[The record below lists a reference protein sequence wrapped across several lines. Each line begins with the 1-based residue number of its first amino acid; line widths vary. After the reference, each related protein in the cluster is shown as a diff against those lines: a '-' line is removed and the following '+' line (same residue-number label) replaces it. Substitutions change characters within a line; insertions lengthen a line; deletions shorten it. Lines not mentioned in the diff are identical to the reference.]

1 MDAISGILSLS
12 IFNWTF
18 DPPHFEDS
26 RQLPIL
32 QNKTEKTLTWISFKR
47 SNMRHIELRKI
58 KIYFV
63 PTMNY
68 QWDCAYFSL
77 ICNIFCM
84 SSFGDMAHY
93 TSLQCIKYIG
103 RQGTKWRLVYC
114 FQNSEIN
121 HSVKMF
127 FFFSCCIDWC

>member
-12 IFNWTF
+12 IFSWMF

-26 RQLPIL
+26 RQLPIF
-32 QNKTEKTLTWISFKR
+32 QNKTEKILTWISFKR

-58 KIYFV
+58 KICFV
-63 PTMNY
+63 PTTNY

-77 ICNIFCM
+77 ICNIFFNM
-84 SSFGDMAHY
+84 QYFLSFEGMAHY

-121 HSVKMF
+121 HSMKMCF
-127 FFFSCCIDWC
+127 LFLP